1 MYNLPQSTE
10 INKALPKTVLYEKF
24 ELKPSQQK
32 AFDADVSRMVITNV
46 LSSHTLPA
54 VAEGQSVKTIYV
66 VTVQLKRKQYV
77 SGKSIE
83 LLSRLIPQKMVLVLE
98 HDDKMQLAVHH
109 SRLLTSE
116 WMNEDDVDIPILGLD
131 FDKVWENIVAAVG
144 SIVLDNA
151 ISIDEQLD
159 KDWKRQ
165 QTEQKIAQLEK
176 RARIEKQPLK
186 KYELHKMLQ
195 ELKSK
200 IK

>member
-1 MYNLPQSTE
+1 MYNLPQNTE

-83 LLSRLIPQKMVLVLE
+83 LLSRLIPQKMVLILH
-98 HDDKMQLAVHH
+98 HDDKIQLAVHH

-116 WMNEDDVDIPILGLD
+116 WMNEDVVDIPILGLD

-176 RARIEKQPLK
+176 RARIEKQPRK
-186 KYELHKMLQ
+186 KWELVAEIRRLEK
-195 ELKSK
+195 EL
-200 IK
+200 

>member
-46 LSSHTLPA
+46 LSSRTLPA

-83 LLSRLIPQKMVLVLE
+83 LLSRLILQKMVLVLE

-116 WMNEDDVDIPILGLD
+116 WMNEADVDIPILGLD
-131 FDKVWENIVAAVG
+131 FDKVWENIVAEVG
-144 SIVLDNA
+144 SIVLDSA

-176 RARIEKQPLK
+176 KARMEKQPRK
-186 KYELHKMLQ
+186 KWELVAEIRRLEK
-195 ELKSK
+195 EL
-200 IK
+200 

>member
-46 LSSHTLPA
+46 LSSHTLTA
-54 VAEGQSVKTIYV
+54 VAEGQSLKTIYV
-66 VTVQLKRKQYV
+66 VTVQLKRSQYV

-83 LLSRLIPQKMVLVLE
+83 LLSRLIPQKMVLAL
-98 HDDKMQLAVHH
+98 HHNDKMQLAVHH
-109 SRLLTSE
+109 SRLFTSE

-159 KDWKRQ
+159 KDWKRR

-176 RARIEKQPLK
+176 KARTEKQPRK
-186 KYELHKMLQ
+186 KWELVSEIRRLEK
-195 ELKSK
+195 EL
-200 IK
+200 

>member
-116 WMNEDDVDIPILGLD
+116 WMNEDDLDIPILGLD
-131 FDKVWENIVAAVG
+131 FDKVWENIVATVSG
-144 SIVLDNA
+144 IVLDNA

-176 RARIEKQPLK
+176 RARIEKQPRK
-186 KYELHKMLQ
+186 KWELVAEIRRLEK
-195 ELKSK
+195 EL
-200 IK
+200 

>member
-54 VAEGQSVKTIYV
+54 VAEGESVKTIYV
-66 VTVQLKRKQYV
+66 VTVQLKRRQYV

-131 FDKVWENIVAAVG
+131 FDKVWENIVTTVSG
-144 SIVLDNA
+144 IVLDNA

-176 RARIEKQPLK
+176 RARIEKQPRK
-186 KYELHKMLQ
+186 KWELVAEIRRLEK
-195 ELKSK
+195 EL
-200 IK
+200 

>member
-54 VAEGQSVKTIYV
+54 VAEGQNVKTIYV

-116 WMNEDDVDIPILGLD
+116 WMNEDIVDIPILGLD
-131 FDKVWENIVAAVG
+131 FDKVWENIVAEVG

-176 RARIEKQPLK
+176 RARIEKQPRK
-186 KYELHKMLQ
+186 KWELVAEIRRLEK
-195 ELKSK
+195 EL
-200 IK
+200 

>member
-32 AFDADVSRMVITNV
+32 AFDADVSHMIITNV

-83 LLSRLIPQKMVLVLE
+83 LLSRLIPQKIVLVLH

-116 WMNEDDVDIPILGLD
+116 WMNEDDLDIPILGLD
-131 FDKVWENIVAAVG
+131 FDKVWENIVAVVG

-159 KDWKRQ
+159 KDWKRR

-176 RARIEKQPLK
+176 RARIEKQPRK
-186 KYELHKMLQ
+186 KWELVAEIRRLEK
-195 ELKSK
+195 EL
-200 IK
+200 

>member
-1 MYNLPQSTE
+1 MYNLPPSTE
-10 INKALPKTVLYEKF
+10 INKSLPKTAIYEKF

-54 VAEGQSVKTIYV
+54 VAEGQNVKTIYV

-116 WMNEDDVDIPILGLD
+116 WMNEADVDIPILGLD
-131 FDKVWENIVAAVG
+131 FDKVWENIVAEVG

-159 KDWKRQ
+159 KDWKRR

-176 RARIEKQPLK
+176 SARIEKQPRK
-186 KYELHKMLQ
+186 KWELVAEIRRLEK
-195 ELKSK
+195 EL
-200 IK
+200 

>member
-54 VAEGQSVKTIYV
+54 VAEGQNVKTIYV

-116 WMNEDDVDIPILGLD
+116 WMNEADVDIPILGLD
-131 FDKVWENIVAAVG
+131 FDKVWENIVAEVG

-176 RARIEKQPLK
+176 RARIEKQPRK
-186 KYELHKMLQ
+186 KWELVAEIRRLER
-195 ELKSK
+195 EL
-200 IK
+200 

>member
-1 MYNLPQSTE
+1 M
-10 INKALPKTVLYEKF
+10 
-24 ELKPSQQK
+24 
-32 AFDADVSRMVITNV
+32 
-46 LSSHTLPA
+46 
-54 VAEGQSVKTIYV
+54 

-159 KDWKRQ
+159 KDWKRR

-176 RARIEKQPLK
+176 RARIEKQPRK
-186 KYELHKMLQ
+186 KWELVAEIRRLEK
-195 ELKSK
+195 EL
-200 IK
+200 

>member
-10 INKALPKTVLYEKF
+10 INKALPKTILYEKF

-66 VTVQLKRKQYV
+66 VTVQLKRSQYV

-83 LLSRLIPQKMVLVLE
+83 LLSRLIPQKMVLAL
-98 HDDKMQLAVHH
+98 HHNDKMQLAVHH
-109 SRLLTSE
+109 SRLFTSE

-131 FDKVWENIVAAVG
+131 FDKVWENIVATVSG
-144 SIVLDNA
+144 IVLDNA

-165 QTEQKIAQLEK
+165 QTEQKIVQLEK
-176 RARIEKQPLK
+176 RARIEKQPRK
-186 KYELHKMLQ
+186 KWELVAEIRRLEK
-195 ELKSK
+195 EL
-200 IK
+200 

>member
-83 LLSRLIPQKMVLVLE
+83 LLSRLIPQKMVLVL
-98 HDDKMQLAVHH
+98 HYDDKIQLAVYH
-109 SRLLTSE
+109 SRLLSSE
-116 WMNEDDVDIPILGLD
+116 WINEDDLDIPIFGLD

-159 KDWKRQ
+159 KDWKRR

-176 RARIEKQPLK
+176 KARTEKQPRKKWELVSEIRRLK
-186 KYELHKMLQ
+186 KEL
-195 ELKSK
+195 
-200 IK
+200 

>member
-1 MYNLPQSTE
+1 MPQSTE

-54 VAEGQSVKTIYV
+54 VAEGKSVKTIYV

-83 LLSRLIPQKMVLVLE
+83 LLSRLIPQKMVLVLH

-116 WMNEDDVDIPILGLD
+116 WMNEDDLDIPILGLD
-131 FDKVWENIVAAVG
+131 FDKVWENIVATVSG
-144 SIVLDNA
+144 IVLDNA

-176 RARIEKQPLK
+176 RARIEKQPRK
-186 KYELHKMLQ
+186 KWELVAEIRRLEK
-195 ELKSK
+195 EL
-200 IK
+200 

>member
-77 SGKSIE
+77 SCKSIE

-98 HDDKMQLAVHH
+98 HDDKIQLAVHH

-116 WMNEDDVDIPILGLD
+116 WMNEDDLDIPILGLD

-144 SIVLDNA
+144 SIVLDNT

-159 KDWKRQ
+159 KDWRRQ

-176 RARIEKQPLK
+176 RARIEKQPRK
-186 KYELHKMLQ
+186 KWELVAEIRRLEK
-195 ELKSK
+195 EL
-200 IK
+200 